1 MEIPGE
7 EVNPTTDPQT
17 RGFNRKLIIIFII
30 IFTEVLGFSI
40 VIPVLPFLALSLGLD
55 AFQIGLILSVFS
67 FSQIFGSPIMGNF
80 SDRYGRKPILIIS
93 QVSTLV
99 GFLLL
104 GISDAAWLL
113 ILARLV
119 DGLLGSN
126 LTVSQAYISDV
137 TTPENRTKMYGYSS
151 AIFGAGLIFG
161 PLIGGTLSAISFST
175 PMFLAAGISLIT
187 ILLVIVFLPESLQ
200 TRDEEVSFKLSE
212 IFPYKKAK
220 SFLQTPKIRGVI
232 LMFFTY
238 SVGFFLFIMSF
249 PLFAETQIQ
258 VTAVQVGIFMSWI
271 GILRVI
277 LQVSAIS
284 PLIKRFGENNTL
296 RMGISA
302 MIFTMGFLVFTTD
315 FWIVFLPLAF
325 LAFGTGVSRPILT
338 SKLTKSV
345 IKSETGSLLG
355 VNNALTS
362 IGQIIAPIAGGAIIQ
377 FLPSQTL
384 PTLSGVIFG
393 FIFLLMYLNRRYL
406 RNQSPENNSQMIPAV
421 DT

>member
-1 MEIPGE
+1 
-7 EVNPTTDPQT
+7 VNPTSAPQT
-17 RGFNRKLIIIFII
+17 RGFNKKLVIIFII

-40 VIPVLPFLALSLGLD
+40 VLPVLPFLALSLGLD

-67 FSQIFGSPIMGNF
+67 FSQIFGSPVMGNL

-93 QVSTLV
+93 QMSTV
-99 GFLLL
+99 AGFLLL

-126 LTVSQAYISDV
+126 MTVSQAYISDV
-137 TTPENRTKMYGYSS
+137 TTPEDRTKMYGYSS
-151 AIFGAGLIFG
+151 AVFGAGLIFG

-200 TRDEEVSFKLSE
+200 TRKEEVNFKLSE
-212 IFPYKKAK
+212 IFPYRKAK
-220 SFLQTPKIRGVI
+220 KFLKTPKIRGVLLI
-232 LMFFTY
+232 FFIY
-238 SVGFFLFIMSF
+238 NLGFFLFISSF
-249 PLFAETQIQ
+249 PLFAETQLQ
-258 VTAVQVGIFMSWI
+258 VTAVQVGLFMSWI

-277 LQVSAIS
+277 LQVGAIS
-284 PLIKRFGENNTL
+284 PLIKRLGENNTL

-302 MIFTMGFLVFTTD
+302 MIFTMAFLIFSTD

-355 VNNALTS
+355 VNNALVS

-384 PTLSGVIFG
+384 PILSGVIFC
-393 FIFLLMYLNRRYL
+393 FIFLLMYLNRRSL
-406 RNQSPENNSQMIPAV
+406 RNNGEGRGSITIQGYF
-421 DT
+421 